1 VLTNPAANR
10 VLRMTSG
17 AAGRSRHLL
26 IGCDESQPM
35 PSQPM
40 LKDSRGVGEAELGS
54 GEALMKHELETPFR
68 GQVK

>member
-1 VLTNPAANR
+1 MLTNPAANR

-26 IGCDESQPM
+26 IGCDE
-35 PSQPM
+35 SQPM